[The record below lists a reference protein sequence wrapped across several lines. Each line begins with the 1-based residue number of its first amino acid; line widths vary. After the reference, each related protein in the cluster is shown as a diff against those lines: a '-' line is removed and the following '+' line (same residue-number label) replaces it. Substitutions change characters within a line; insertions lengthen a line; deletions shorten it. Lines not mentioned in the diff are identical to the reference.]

1 LLGRFIPISDDGTRV
16 KFDANLASPAITEAD
31 DLARAA
37 EDVGFDGAWVTE
49 TTHSPFTLTTQ
60 LANGSDRMDL
70 GTAITVA
77 FPRSPMVTAYTAWDV
92 QSLADGRFVL
102 GLGTQVKGHIERRF
116 DVEWDSPGPRLREY
130 VEVLREI
137 WASWEEDR
145 HPSYEGEFY
154 SITLC
159 PADWRPEPIEH
170 SHVPI
175 YIAGVNSY
183 NVTLAGECCDGLH
196 VHPLNSPE
204 YIEREVVP
212 DIETGAARADR
223 YPDDVTLVTNVFAIT
238 GETDAEREQAREE
251 IRRQIAFYGSTRTY
265 KRIFAVHGWENV
277 CDDLHELSVEDR
289 WDEMPALVTDEM
301 VETFSVEG
309 TYDELRDEIEERYT
323 HIDRISLYA
332 PYRGEEHWQ
341 RVLS

>member
-1 LLGRFIPISDDGTRV
+1 MSSPWRTADSCWGSGRRSRV
-16 KFDANLASPAITEAD
+16 TSNGDSTSSGIRPA
-31 DLARAA
+31 R
-37 EDVGFDGAWVTE
+37 
-49 TTHSPFTLTTQ
+49 
-60 LANGSDRMDL
+60 
-70 GTAITVA
+70 
-77 FPRSPMVTAYTAWDV
+77 
-92 QSLADGRFVL
+92 
-102 GLGTQVKGHIERRF
+102 
-116 DVEWDSPGPRLREY
+116 DSREY

-223 YPDDVTLVTNVFAIT
+223 DPDDVTLVTNVFAIT

-309 TYDELRDEIEERYT
+309 RTTNSETRSKSGTPISIGSRCTRRTRRGTLAARPVVVRGRRPDLCLDGDRPRRPAVACVVSSVSGLRVA
-323 HIDRISLYA
+323 SLGRTVFYSVG
-332 PYRGEEHWQ
+332 RTTKH
-341 RVLS
+341 

>member
-1 LLGRFIPISDDGTRV
+1 
-16 KFDANLASPAITEAD
+16 
-31 DLARAA
+31 
-37 EDVGFDGAWVTE
+37 
-49 TTHSPFTLTTQ
+49 
-60 LANGSDRMDL
+60 
-70 GTAITVA
+70 
-77 FPRSPMVTAYTAWDV
+77 MVTAYTAWDV

-145 HPSYEGEFY
+145 HPSYGGEFY

-223 YPDDVTLVTNVFAIT
+223 DPDDVTLVTNVFAIT

-309 TYDELRDEIEERYT
+309 TYTTNSETRSKSGTPISIGSRCTRRTAARNTGSASCRSSRPTTGLVLRWRPPAPTGCRLRRLVRFRPAGRFARSNGVLLGRTDDEALTKRY
-323 HIDRISLYA
+323 
-332 PYRGEEHWQ
+332 
-341 RVLS
+341 